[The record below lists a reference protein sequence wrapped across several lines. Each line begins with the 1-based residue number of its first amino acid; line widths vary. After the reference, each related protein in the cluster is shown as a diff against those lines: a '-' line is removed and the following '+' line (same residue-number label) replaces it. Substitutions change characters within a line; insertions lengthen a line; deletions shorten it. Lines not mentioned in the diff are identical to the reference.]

1 MKGSF
6 KLNWLIEQFTNLKLI
21 KLNFKTLRNPCAFY
35 IGSFLKLF
43 PSFKNKIITLRFKD
57 GKQIKVY
64 DFMSFYIYSE
74 IFIDKCYDI
83 HLNTQSPIIVDVGAN
98 TGYFALRMKQLY
110 PDAKI
115 ICFEPYPPCID
126 QLTETI
132 NINELN
138 SVEIKKM
145 AVSDKTEKSKL
156 YIHPTNIGGHSIFS
170 ENVSVN
176 YVDIESITLSDV
188 LEMIEPNKK
197 CNLLKLDCE
206 GAEYPIIKSMTSSY
220 KKNFEHVIYEPT
232 YDSYNIDDLNNHFK
246 AIGYK
251 VKAQQSL
258 YHAFNDKISS

>member
-6 KLNWLIEQFTNLKLI
+6 KLNWLFKQLTSFKLI
-21 KLNFKTLRNPCAFY
+21 KLNFKSLRNPCSFY
-35 IGSFLKLF
+35 IGSFLKLI
-43 PSFKNKIITLRFKD
+43 PPFKNLIITLRFKD

-83 HLNTQSPIIVDVGAN
+83 NLNSQSPIIVDVGAN

-126 QLTETI
+126 QLNETI
-132 NINELN
+132 KINKLKNI
-138 SVEIKKM
+138 EIKKM
-145 AVSDKTEKSKL
+145 AVSDKAEKSKL

-170 ENVSVN
+170 ENVSDN
-176 YVDIESITLSDV
+176 YVDIESITLSEV
-188 LEMIEPNKK
+188 LEMIDTNSK

-206 GAEYPIIKSMTSSY
+206 GAEYPIIKSLTS
-220 KKNFEHVIYEPT
+220 KQMENFEHVIYEPT
-232 YDSYNIDDLNNHFK
+232 YDSYDIGELNNHFK
-246 AIGYK
+246 KIGYK
-251 VKAQQSL
+251 VKTQQSL
-258 YHAFNDKISS
+258 YHAYND